1 MRRLALIASQV
12 TGCVLVVF
20 ASPAAISAESW
31 PSRPLRLVVP
41 YVAGGATD
49 LVSRIVAERLTAA
62 LGQQVVVDN
71 WPGATGTIAF
81 DIVAKSSPDGYT
93 LITATDSITV
103 LPSVFS
109 KLTFDPRTSFV
120 PVALMSTQPLVV
132 AVHVSQPAATRKEFI
147 ALAKAKPGTL
157 SFGTSGTGTSQH
169 LTGELVK
176 KATGIDMTHVPYKG
190 GGQAIIDLAG
200 GQVPAAVLGSSTV
213 IPQAKA
219 GKVRILAVTSKARS
233 AALPDVPTLAEA
245 GVAGVDVY
253 QWTAMLAP
261 AKTPRD
267 LIARLNAEVVK
278 ALSQPVVRERLE
290 AAGLEPKSGSPKEVE
305 TLIRDGMATWVKLTK
320 ELGLKLD

>member
-71 WPGATGTIAF
+71 RPGATGTIAF

-132 AVHVSQPAATRKEFI
+132 AVHVSQPAATMKEFI

-176 KATGIDMTHVPYKG
+176 KATG
-190 GGQAIIDLAG
+190 
-200 GQVPAAVLGSSTV
+200 ST
-213 IPQAKA
+213 
-219 GKVRILAVTSKARS
+219 
-233 AALPDVPTLAEA
+233 
-245 GVAGVDVY
+245 
-253 QWTAMLAP
+253 
-261 AKTPRD
+261 
-267 LIARLNAEVVK
+267 
-278 ALSQPVVRERLE
+278 
-290 AAGLEPKSGSPKEVE
+290 
-305 TLIRDGMATWVKLTK
+305 
-320 ELGLKLD
+320 